1 MQPDKSCTKFFL
13 KCSCVFPF
21 SKIAAKKKHVKVV
34 WLKMWLSLVD
44 CGVLSCN
51 KGRNFCIRDENKM
64 QIATWEVRLWQNFLY
79 GEDVYLM
86 IYRFDCLCWLG
97 LVSKTNYYR
106 IHDMKA
112 CCGKHAFVRLMA
124 LLPFIS
130 SSDQCMLGD
139 GRCIRLGICSLRRCG
154 RLVCL
159 CSLHRAL
166 A

>member
-1 MQPDKSCTKFFL
+1 MSCTKFFL

-21 SKIAAKKKHVKVV
+21 SKIAAKKKCVKVV

-51 KGRNFCIRDENKM
+51 EGRNFCIRDENKM
-64 QIATWEVRLWQNFLY
+64 QIATREVCLWQNFLY

-86 IYRFDCLCWLG
+86 IYRFDRLCCRG
-97 LVSKTNYYR
+97 LFLKTNNYR

-112 CCGKHAFVRLMA
+112 CCGKHAFVRLMSLFA
-124 LLPFIS
+124 FIS
-130 SSDQCMLGD
+130 SSDQCMLGG
-139 GRCIRLGICSLRRCG
+139 GRCIRLGICSLHRCG
-154 RLVCL
+154 TLVCL